1 MTAESQAPD
10 SKFAFVVVAAR
21 RARQLMLGASPLVA
35 NPRSHKSTR
44 VAIEELGAGVLEYQL
59 PEIPGRCARQGWQA
73 AQGVAPRNVL
83 CAWHSVFPAEWP
95 PTRRRNWCASSSRK
109 ASTCRW

>member
-35 NPRSHKSTR
+35 NPRSQKFTR

-59 PEIPGRCARQGWQA
+59 PDIPGDPLDKDGK
-73 AQGVAPRNVL
+73 
-83 CAWHSVFPAEWP
+83 
-95 PTRRRNWCASSSRK
+95 RRK
-109 ASTCRW
+109 E

>member
-21 RARQLMLGASPLVA
+21 RARQLMMGASPLLA

-59 PEIPGRCARQGWQA
+59 PDPPGDPLDKEGK
-73 AQGVAPRNVL
+73 
-83 CAWHSVFPAEWP
+83 
-95 PTRRRNWCASSSRK
+95 RREK
-109 ASTCRW
+109 